1 MHSTLKRTKIA
12 LAIILCA
19 QCAFN
24 GAEAW
29 LVPQTCRK
37 LSWLSMTS
45 GEEGDPLVPQEKS
58 EAKRQQEMMLEEMSL
73 KGAEKIAAMGIP
85 ERAKRA
91 MLAEAVEDRI
101 FELTEVLETLVEEDG
116 SVAEQNRERV
126 VEIARDVKQ
135 FQQQYSDLVNGNRS
149 AILDALSSDGSS

>member
-1 MHSTLKRTKIA
+1 
-12 LAIILCA
+12 
-19 QCAFN
+19 
-24 GAEAW
+24 
-29 LVPQTCRK
+29 
-37 LSWLSMTS
+37 MTS